1 MTLTRLD
8 IQDFRNLA
16 SARLDFSPRCNL
28 ITGDNAA
35 GKTSLL
41 EAIHVLARLR
51 SFRTQRLEQLIR
63 EGCAAFQLVARL
75 EEDGRQLPVG
85 LRRGRK
91 ELDIRLGGAPVRR
104 VSELAAHFPLVVM
117 TADLHQ
123 VLEEGPKYRRQ
134 FLDWGLFHVEPDF
147 HATWRQY
154 VQALKQR
161 NASLRQ
167 GAAEAQVRVWDAPLL
182 AAGSRIHDMRC
193 TYIKELEPLFAH
205 QARRILGLEPL
216 GMRYMPGWA
225 QRSDYPAAL
234 AESLGRDRE
243 QGQTRV
249 GPHRADLQF
258 LHGEQ
263 EVRDRLSRGQQKQLV
278 TALLLAQAD
287 LLRQR
292 RGRTCQFLVDDLP
305 AELDAEHQAR
315 VLAQLRE
322 LGAQVFI
329 TAIDDRALELGD
341 WPEPARFHVEHGV
354 VREVV

>member
-1 MTLTRLD
+1 MTLSRLD

-51 SFRTQRLEQLIR
+51 SFRTQRLESLIR
-63 EGCAAFQLVARL
+63 EGCEAFQLVARL
-75 EEDGRQLPVG
+75 DESGRSLPVG

-104 VSELAAHFPLVVM
+104 VSELATHFPLVVM
-117 TADLHQ
+117 TADLHR

-134 FLDWGLFHVEPDF
+134 FLDWGLFHVEPSF
-147 HATWRQY
+147 HGIWSQY
-154 VQALKQR
+154 AKALKQR
-161 NASLRQ
+161 NAVLRQ
-167 GAAEAQVRVWDAPLL
+167 GVPEAQVRIWDAPLL
-182 AAGSRIHDMRC
+182 EAGGRIHEQRC
-193 TYIKELEPLFAH
+193 LYIKDLEPLFAA
-205 QARRILGLEPL
+205 QAERILGLGPMGL
-216 GMRYMPGWA
+216 RYAPGWP
-225 QRSDYPAAL
+225 QRLEYAAAL
-234 AESLGRDRE
+234 AEALGRDRE

-258 LHGEQ
+258 LHGDQ
-263 EVRDRLSRGQQKQLV
+263 DVRDRLSRGQQKQLV
-278 TALLLAQAD
+278 TALLLAQAE
-287 LLRQR
+287 LLRLR
-292 RGRTCQFLVDDLP
+292 RDQVCQFLLDDLP
-305 AELDAEHQAR
+305 AELDPEHQAR

-329 TAIDDRALELGD
+329 TAIDDRALDLED
-341 WPEPARFHVEHGV
+341 WPDKARFHVEHGV

>member
-1 MTLTRLD
+1 MPLTRLD

-28 ITGDNAA
+28 ITGENAA

-63 EGCAAFQLVARL
+63 EGAEAFQLVAWL
-75 EEDGRQLPVG
+75 DEAGRSLPVG

-91 ELDIRLGGAPVRR
+91 ELDIRLDGAPVRR
-104 VSELAAHFPLVVM
+104 VSDLAAHFPLVVI
-117 TADLHQ
+117 TADLHR

-134 FLDWGLFHVEPDF
+134 FLDWGLFHVEPEF

-161 NASLRQ
+161 NAVLRQ
-167 GAAEAQVRVWDAPLL
+167 GAAEAQVRVWDGPLL
-182 AAGSRIHDMRC
+182 AAGGRIHDMRC
-193 TYIKELEPLFAH
+193 TYIKELEPLFAA
-205 QARRILGLEPL
+205 QAEQILGLTPL
-216 GMRYMPGWA
+216 ALRYAPGWA
-225 QRSDYPAAL
+225 HRLEYTAAL
-234 AESLGRDRE
+234 AEALARDRE

-263 EVRDRLSRGQQKQLV
+263 DVRERLSRGQQKQLL
-278 TALLLAQAD
+278 TALLLAQAE

-292 RGRTCQFLVDDLP
+292 RNRHCQFLVDDLP

-315 VLAQLRE
+315 VLEQLRR

-329 TAIDDRALELGD
+329 TAIEARALDLRNWED
-341 WPEPARFHVEHGV
+341 PARFHVEHGV

>member
-1 MTLTRLD
+1 MTLSRLD

-16 SARLDFSPRCNL
+16 TARLDFSPRCNL
-28 ITGDNAA
+28 ITGENAA

-51 SFRTQRLEQLIR
+51 SFRTQRLESLIR
-63 EGCAAFQLVARL
+63 EGCEAFQLVARL
-75 EEDGRQLPVG
+75 EESGRTLPVG

-104 VSELAAHFPLVVM
+104 VSDLAAHFPLVVI
-117 TADLHQ
+117 TADLHR

-134 FLDWGLFHVEPDF
+134 FLDWGLFHVEPEF

-154 VQALKQR
+154 AQALKQR
-161 NASLRQ
+161 NACLRQ
-167 GAAEAQVRVWDAPLL
+167 GVAEAQVRIWDAPLL
-182 AAGSRIHDMRC
+182 ASGGRIHEMRR

-205 QARRILGLEPL
+205 QAERILGLAHL
-216 GMRYMPGWA
+216 SLRYAPGWA
-225 QRSDYPAAL
+225 QRLDYPAAL
-234 AESLGRDRE
+234 AEALVRDRE

-258 LHGEQ
+258 LKEDQ
-263 EVRDRLSRGQQKQLV
+263 DVRERLSRGQQKQLLI
-278 TALLLAQAD
+278 ALLLAQAE
-287 LLRQR
+287 LLFR
-292 RGRTCQFLVDDLP
+292 RRDRICQFLVDDLP
-305 AELDAEHQAR
+305 AELDAKHQAR

-322 LGAQVFI
+322 LGSQVFI
-329 TAIDDRALELGD
+329 TAIDAGTLDLRD

>member
-28 ITGDNAA
+28 ITGANAA

-63 EGCAAFQLVARL
+63 EGAEAFQLVARL
-75 EEDGRQLPVG
+75 EESGRSVPVG

-91 ELDIRLGGAPVRR
+91 ELDVRLGGVPVRR
-104 VSELAAHFPLVVM
+104 VSDLAAHFPLVVI
-117 TADLHQ
+117 TADLHR

-134 FLDWGLFHVEPDF
+134 FLDWGLFHVEPEF
-147 HATWRQY
+147 HVTWRQY

-161 NASLRQ
+161 NAVLRQ
-167 GAAEAQVRVWDAPLL
+167 GAPEAQVRSWDTPLL
-182 AAGSRIHDMRC
+182 EAGGQIHGMRC
-193 TYIKELEPLFAH
+193 AYIKALEPLFSR
-205 QARRILGLEPL
+205 QAELVMGLGPL
-216 GMRYMPGWA
+216 ALRYAPGWA
-225 QRSDYPAAL
+225 QRLGYPEAL
-234 AESLGRDRE
+234 AEALPRDRE

-258 LHGEQ
+258 QLDEQ
-263 EVRDRLSRGQQKQLV
+263 DVRDRLSRGQQKQLLI
-278 TALLLAQAD
+278 ALLLAQAE
-287 LLRQR
+287 LLHQR
-292 RGRTCQFLVDDLP
+292 RGRACQFLVDDLP
-305 AELDAEHQAR
+305 AELDAEHQDR
-315 VLAQLRE
+315 VLTQLRE
-322 LGAQVFI
+322 LEAQVFI
-329 TAIDDRALELGD
+329 TAIEDRALDLED